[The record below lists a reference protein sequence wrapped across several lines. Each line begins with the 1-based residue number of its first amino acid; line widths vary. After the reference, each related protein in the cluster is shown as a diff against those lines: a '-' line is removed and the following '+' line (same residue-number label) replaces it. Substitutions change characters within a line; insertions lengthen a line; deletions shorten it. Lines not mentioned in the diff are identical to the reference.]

1 MTKFDKNKILF
12 PLAVLLAACASMGT
26 PDGGPFDEE
35 PPILV
40 SSDPGVRAKNVKN
53 NKITLEFNENI
64 KLENAFEKVVIS
76 PPQIEMPEI
85 KANARKIT
93 VELFDSLVPGTTY
106 TINFNDAVVDNNEGN
121 PLENFSFIFSTGD
134 RVDTLGVSGTV
145 LNAEDLEPIKGILVG
160 LHKAGDDSAFY
171 KRPFERVSR
180 TDSRGRFTITGV
192 ASGEYNVYAL
202 ADANQNYLYDQ
213 KSEKIA
219 FLGSTVE
226 PYAMPAVRPDTVWRD
241 SLTIDTIRHIHYTRL
256 MPDDLVLLAFNEPF
270 YSQYLQKSQ
279 RAEHNRFT
287 LFFAD
292 TNDSLP
298 RLKGLD
304 FDADDAFVIEPSSKR
319 DTITCWIKD
328 STIYHRDT
336 LTLAVTYRVPDSLGV
351 FVPRTD
357 TVTLAPKKSRE
368 RVLKEQQEAYEKAEK
383 AFIKAAKRNKSFDE
397 NNPPKYVPPAPVL
410 KIKSHNSSTID
421 IDIPY
426 SISFAEPLQS
436 IDTAAIHVSKAIN
449 DSTYVPIPFLFRAS
463 DKEHRRYIVYAEW
476 RPEEK
481 YMVEIDSAAFIGLYG
496 AASDKFGEKIAFRS
510 LDSYAVLNLAIRGIG
525 DNAIVQL
532 LRSDGNVLTSQKTE
546 QGRCTF
552 YFIRPDKYYLRV
564 IIDENGNGVW
574 DTGDY
579 ASKVQPEK
587 VYYYPHLLELK
598 ALFEYDQDD
607 WDIMLPLN
615 EQKPLDITKQKPD
628 RERKKRNRNAERKF
642 K

>member
-1 MTKFDKNKILF
+1 MTRPYRNKIL
-12 PLAVLLAACASMGT
+12 LSMAVLLAACASIGT

-35 PPILV
+35 PPVLV
-40 SSDPGVRAKNVKN
+40 SSNPGVRAKNVN
-53 NKITLEFNENI
+53 SNKITLEFNENI

-93 VELFDSLVPGTTY
+93 VELFDSLKPATTY
-106 TINFNDAVVDNNEGN
+106 TINFNDAVVDNNESN

-134 RVDTLGVSGTV
+134 NVDTLGVSGSV
-145 LNAEDLEPIKGILVG
+145 LYAEDLEPIKGILVG

-192 ASGEYNVYAL
+192 APGSYNVYAL

-226 PYAMPAVRPDTVWRD
+226 PYAVPAVRPDTVWRD
-241 SLTIDTIRHIHYTRL
+241 SLTIDTIRHIPYTRL

-279 RAEHNRFT
+279 RTEHNRFT

-298 RLKGLD
+298 TLRGLD
-304 FDADDAFVIEPSSKR
+304 FNSDNAFVIEPSLKN
-319 DTITCWIKD
+319 DTIVCWLKD

-336 LTLAVTYRVPDSLGV
+336 LTLEVTYRVPDSLGV
-351 FVPRTD
+351 FVPRSD
-357 TVTLAPKKSRE
+357 TVTLVPKKSRE
-368 RVLKEQQEAYEKAEK
+368 RVLKEEQEAFEKAEK
-383 AFIKAAKRNKSFDE
+383 AFLKNAKRSKNFDE
-397 NNPPKYVPPAPVL
+397 NNPPKYIPPAPVL
-410 KIKSHNSSTID
+410 KIKSHNSSSMD

-436 IDTAAIHVSKAIN
+436 IDTAAIHVSKAVN
-449 DSTYVPIPFLFRAS
+449 DSTFVPIPFVFRAS
-463 DKEHRRYIVYAEW
+463 DKEHRRYMVYAEW

-481 YMVEIDSAAFIGLYG
+481 YKVEIDSAAFVGLYG
-496 AASDKFGEKIAFRS
+496 ASSDKFSENIEFRS
-510 LDSYAVLNLAIRGIG
+510 LDSYAVLNLAINGVG
-525 DNAIVQL
+525 DGAIVQL
-532 LRSDGNVLTSQKTE
+532 LRSDGGVLTSQLTE

-552 YFIRPDKYYLRV
+552 YFIRPAKYYLRV
-564 IIDENGNGVW
+564 IIDKNGNGVW
-574 DTGDY
+574 DTGEHI
-579 ASKVQPEK
+579 SGLQPEQ
-587 VYYYPHLLELK
+587 VYYYPHALELK

-607 WDIMLPLN
+607 WDIHKPLN

>member
-1 MTKFDKNKILF
+1 MTRLSKNKILLPF
-12 PLAVLLAACASMGT
+12 VVLLAACASMGT

-40 SSDPGVRAKNVKN
+40 SSDPGVRAKNVNKK
-53 NKITLEFNENI
+53 KITLEFNENI

-85 KANARKIT
+85 KANAHKIT
-93 VELFDSLVPGTTY
+93 VELFDSLLPATTY

-134 RVDTLGVSGTV
+134 NVDTLGVSGTV

-180 TDSRGRFTITGV
+180 TDSRGRFNIAGL
-192 ASGEYNVYAL
+192 APGEYNVYAL

-219 FLGSTVE
+219 FLGSTVK
-226 PYAMPAVRPDTVWRD
+226 PYAVPAVRPDTVWID
-241 SLTIDTIRHIHYTRL
+241 SLTIDTIRHIPYTRL
-256 MPDDLVLLAFNEPF
+256 MPDDLVLQAFNEPF
-270 YSQYLQKSQ
+270 YSQYLKKSQ
-279 RAEHNRFT
+279 RLEHNRFT

-292 TNDSLP
+292 SNDSLP
-298 RLKGLD
+298 KLRGLD
-304 FDADDAFVIEPSSKR
+304 FDSDDAFIVEPSIEK
-319 DTITCWIKD
+319 DTINYWIKD
-328 STIYHRDT
+328 SIIYHRDT
-336 LTLAVTYRVPDSLGV
+336 LTLEVCYYVPDSLGLMV
-351 FVPRTD
+351 QRND
-357 TVTLAPKKSRE
+357 TVTLVPKKSRE
-368 RVLKEQQEAYEKAEK
+368 RILKEEQEAFEKAEK
-383 AFIKAAKRNKSFDE
+383 AFLKAAKRRKDYDE

-410 KIKSHNSSTID
+410 KIKSHNSSSMD
-421 IDIPY
+421 IDVPY

-449 DSTYVPIPFLFRAS
+449 DSTFVPIPYLFRAS
-463 DKEHRRYIVYAEW
+463 DNEHRRYMIYAEW

-481 YMVEIDSAAFIGLYG
+481 YKVEIDSAAFVGLYG
-496 AASDKFGEKIAFRS
+496 AASEEFSENISFRS
-510 LDSYAVLNLAIRGIG
+510 LDSYAVLNLAIKGVG
-525 DNAIVQL
+525 DGAIVQL
-532 LRSDGNVLTSQKTE
+532 LRSDGGVLTSQITE

-552 YFIRPDKYYLRV
+552 YFVRPAKYYLRI
-564 IIDENGNGVW
+564 IIDKNGNGVW
-574 DTGDY
+574 DTGEY
-579 ASKVQPEK
+579 ATGVQPEQ
-587 VYYYPHLLELK
+587 VYYYPHALDLK

-607 WDIMLPLN
+607 WDILMPLN

>member
-1 MTKFDKNKILF
+1 MTRPYRNKIL
-12 PLAVLLAACASMGT
+12 LSMAVLLAACASIGT

-35 PPILV
+35 PPVLV
-40 SSDPGVRAKNVKN
+40 SSNPGVRAKNVN
-53 NKITLEFNENI
+53 SNKITLEFNENI

-93 VELFDSLVPGTTY
+93 VELFDSLKPATTY
-106 TINFNDAVVDNNEGN
+106 TINFNDAVVDNNESN

-134 RVDTLGVSGTV
+134 NVDTLGVSGSV

-192 ASGEYNVYAL
+192 APGSYNVYAL

-226 PYAMPAVRPDTVWRD
+226 PYAVPAVRPDTVWRD
-241 SLTIDTIRHIHYTRL
+241 SLTIDTIRHIPYTRL

-279 RAEHNRFT
+279 RTEHNRFT

-298 RLKGLD
+298 TLRGLD
-304 FDADDAFVIEPSSKR
+304 FNSDNAFVIEPSLKN
-319 DTITCWIKD
+319 DTIVCWLKD

-336 LTLAVTYRVPDSLGV
+336 LTLEVTYRVPDSLGV
-351 FVPRTD
+351 FVPRSD
-357 TVTLAPKKSRE
+357 TVTLVPKKSRE
-368 RVLKEQQEAYEKAEK
+368 RVLKEEQEAFEKAEK
-383 AFIKAAKRNKSFDE
+383 AFLKNAKRSKNFDE
-397 NNPPKYVPPAPVL
+397 NNPPKYIPPAPVL
-410 KIKSHNSSTID
+410 KIKSHNSSSMD

-436 IDTAAIHVSKAIN
+436 IDTTAIHVSKAVN
-449 DSTYVPIPFLFRAS
+449 DSTFVPIPFVFRAS
-463 DKEHRRYIVYAEW
+463 DKEHRRYMVYAEW

-481 YMVEIDSAAFIGLYG
+481 YKVEIDSAAFVGLYG
-496 AASDKFGEKIAFRS
+496 ASSDKFSENIAFRS
-510 LDSYAVLNLAIRGIG
+510 LDSYAVLNLAINGVG
-525 DNAIVQL
+525 DGAIVQL
-532 LRSDGNVLTSQKTE
+532 LRSDGGVLTSQLTE

-552 YFIRPDKYYLRV
+552 YFIRPAKYYLRV
-564 IIDENGNGVW
+564 IIDKNGNGVW
-574 DTGDY
+574 DTGEHI
-579 ASKVQPEK
+579 SGLQPEQ
-587 VYYYPHLLELK
+587 VYYYPHALELK

-607 WDIMLPLN
+607 WDIHKPLN

>member
-1 MTKFDKNKILF
+1 MTKSDKNRIFF
-12 PLAVLLAACASMGT
+12 PLVLLFAACASIGT

-35 PPILV
+35 PPFLV
-40 SSDPGVRAKNVKN
+40 LSEPGERAKNVNSK
-53 NKITLEFNENI
+53 KITLEFNENI

-76 PPQIEMPEI
+76 PPQLEMPEI
-85 KANARKIT
+85 KANGRKIT
-93 VELFDSLVPGTTY
+93 VELFDSLLSGTTY

-134 RVDTLGVSGTV
+134 RVDTLGVSGSV
-145 LNAEDLEPIKGILVG
+145 LNAQDLEPIKGILVG

-192 ASGEYNVYAL
+192 APGEYNVYAL

-213 KSEKIA
+213 KSERIA

-226 PYAMPAVRPDTVWRD
+226 PYAVPAVRPDTVWRD
-241 SLTIDTIRHIHYTRL
+241 SLTIDTIRHIPYTRL

-270 YSQYLQKSQ
+270 YSQYLQKGQ
-279 RAEHNRFT
+279 RPEHNRFT

-292 TNDSLP
+292 TNDTIPTL
-298 RLKGLD
+298 RGLD
-304 FDADDAFVIEPSSKR
+304 FDSNDAFVIEASQKN
-319 DTITCWIKD
+319 DTIVCWLKD

-336 LTLAVTYRVPDSLGV
+336 LTLEVTYRIPDSLGV
-351 FVPRTD
+351 FVPRSD
-357 TVTLAPKKSRE
+357 TVSLVPKKSRA
-368 RVLKEQQEAYEKAEK
+368 RVLKEEQEAFEKAEK
-383 AFIKAAKRNKSFDE
+383 AFLKAAKRSKDFDE
-397 NNPPKYVPPAPVL
+397 DNPPAYIPPAPVL
-410 KIKSHNSSTID
+410 KVKSHNSSSMD
-421 IDIPY
+421 IDVPY

-436 IDTAAIHVSKAIN
+436 IDTTAIHVSKAIN

-463 DKEHRRYIVYAEW
+463 DKEHRRYMIYAEW

-496 AASDKFGEKIAFRS
+496 AASDKFSEKIAFRS
-510 LDSYAVLNLAIRGIG
+510 LDSYAVLNLSIKGVPDG
-525 DNAIVQL
+525 SIVQL
-532 LRSDGNVLTSQKTE
+532 LKSDGGVLSSQKIE

-552 YFIRPDKYYLRV
+552 YFIRPAKYYLRV
-564 IIDENGNGVW
+564 IIDKNGNGVW
-574 DTGDY
+574 DTGEL
-579 ASKVQPEK
+579 ASGLQPEQ
-587 VYYYPHLLELK
+587 VYYYPHVLELK

-607 WDIMLPLN
+607 WDILAPLN
-615 EQKPLDITKQKPD
+615 EQKPLEITKQKPD

>member
-1 MTKFDKNKILF
+1 MTRPYRNKIL
-12 PLAVLLAACASMGT
+12 LSMAVLLAACASIGT

-35 PPILV
+35 PPVLV
-40 SSDPGVRAKNVKN
+40 SSNPGVRAKNVN
-53 NKITLEFNENI
+53 SNKITLEFNENI

-93 VELFDSLVPGTTY
+93 VELFDSLKPATTY
-106 TINFNDAVVDNNEGN
+106 TINFNDAVVDNNESN

-134 RVDTLGVSGTV
+134 NVDTLGVSGSV

-192 ASGEYNVYAL
+192 APGSYNVYAL

-226 PYAMPAVRPDTVWRD
+226 PYAVPAVRPDTVWRD
-241 SLTIDTIRHIHYTRL
+241 SLTIDTIRHIPYTRL

-279 RAEHNRFT
+279 RTEHNRFT

-298 RLKGLD
+298 TLRGLD
-304 FDADDAFVIEPSSKR
+304 FNSDNAFVIEPSLKN
-319 DTITCWIKD
+319 DTIVCWLKD

-336 LTLAVTYRVPDSLGV
+336 LTLEVTYRVPDSLGV
-351 FVPRTD
+351 FVPRSD
-357 TVTLAPKKSRE
+357 TVTLVPKKSRE
-368 RVLKEQQEAYEKAEK
+368 RVLKEEQEAFEKAEK
-383 AFIKAAKRNKSFDE
+383 AFLKNAKRSKNFDE
-397 NNPPKYVPPAPVL
+397 NNPPKYIPPAPVL
-410 KIKSHNSSTID
+410 KIKSHNSSSMD

-436 IDTAAIHVSKAIN
+436 IDTAAIHVSKAVN
-449 DSTYVPIPFLFRAS
+449 DSTFVPIPFVFRAS
-463 DKEHRRYIVYAEW
+463 DKEHRRYMVYAEW

-481 YMVEIDSAAFIGLYG
+481 YKVEIDSAAFVGLYG
-496 AASDKFGEKIAFRS
+496 ASSDKFSENIAFRS
-510 LDSYAVLNLAIRGIG
+510 LDSYAVLNLAINGVG
-525 DNAIVQL
+525 DGAIVQL
-532 LRSDGNVLTSQKTE
+532 LRSDGGVLTSQLTE

-552 YFIRPDKYYLRV
+552 YFIRPAKYYLRV
-564 IIDENGNGVW
+564 IIDKNGNGVW
-574 DTGDY
+574 DTGEHT
-579 ASKVQPEK
+579 SGLQPEQ
-587 VYYYPHLLELK
+587 VYYYPHALELK

-607 WDIMLPLN
+607 WDIHKPLN